1 MSRIG
6 WYGLGSMGLA
16 MATNLQRHLATKRA
30 LNLVYSNRTMARG
43 DTLKSLGALP
53 EPSFPNLV
61 AQCGIIFTMVLLPHP
76 PPPKYMYMHTNGLQ
90 VSNDTVLNHLI
101 TTAISSGH
109 SLKDKIFV
117 DCSTVHPQTV
127 GLTVSALKD
136 KQASFLAAPVFG
148 GNPIAVDGK
157 LVFALGG
164 PRDAAEVVKP
174 LIQDVMGRRIIECG
188 ENASKASLL
197 KIAGNIVTVNLMEA
211 VGEAQVFAER
221 TGLGTAPMEELIG
234 EAFGAV
240 AGGYSKR
247 LTTGAYAPPLDSR
260 PGFGVSLAIKDANH
274 ALTIAKEHNV
284 PLPGLQVARENILA
298 ARDYAGECLDSSSMY
313 GVLRQQA
320 GLEFWNEKSRKGGK

>member
-43 DTLKSLGALP
+43 DTLKSLGAVP
-53 EPSFPNLV
+53 EPSFQNLV
-61 AQCGIIFTMVLLPHP
+61 AQCGIIFTMV
-76 PPPKYMYMHTNGLQ
+76 
-90 VSNDTVLNHLI
+90 SNDTVLSNLI
-101 TTAISSGH
+101 TAAVDSGH
-109 SLKDKIFV
+109 SLNDKIFV

-127 GLTVSALKD
+127 GLTVSKLKEN
-136 KQASFLAAPVFG
+136 QASFLAAPVFG

-157 LVFALGG
+157 LVFAIAG
-164 PRDAAEVVKP
+164 PTSATEAVKP
-174 LIQDVMGRRIIECG
+174 LIQDVMGRKIIDCG
-188 ENASKASLL
+188 EDATKSSLL

-221 TGLGTAPMEELIG
+221 TGLGTGPMEELIG

-247 LTTGAYAPPLDSR
+247 LTTGAYAPSLDSR

-274 ALTIAKEHNV
+274 ALAIAQEHNV
-284 PLPGLQVARENILA
+284 RLPGLQVARENMMA
-298 ARDYAGECLDSSSMY
+298 AREYAGECLDSSSMY

-320 GLEFWNEKSRKGGK
+320 GLEFWNGKSRKGGR